1 MTDIKHTIRGFAHTF
16 GDDINTDYI
25 ISSKYKSRIMD
36 MAELSKYIMED
47 IAPGFAQQVKSG
59 DFVVAGHN
67 FGSGSSREAAAVVLR
82 EAGIGAVLAKSF
94 ARIFFRNAM
103 NVGLPAIECDTTTI
117 ETGDELA
124 VDLVAGQV
132 KNLTR
137 NQDLIIT
144 PLPPVMLVIL
154 QEGGLVEHFRRH
166 GGFSLEIETL

>member
-1 MTDIKHTIRGFAHTF
+1 MTELKRILRGYAHTF

-25 ISSKYKSRIMD
+25 ISSKYKSKIMD

-47 IAPGFAQQVKSG
+47 IAPGFTQQVKPG

-103 NVGLPAIECDTTTI
+103 NVGLAAIECDTSNI
-117 ETGDELA
+117 ETGDELE
-124 VDLVAGQV
+124 VDLTAGQV
-132 KNLTR
+132 RNLTR
-137 NQDLIIT
+137 NQNLTIT
-144 PLPPVMLVIL
+144 PLPPVMLAIL

-166 GGFSLEIETL
+166 GGFALDIET